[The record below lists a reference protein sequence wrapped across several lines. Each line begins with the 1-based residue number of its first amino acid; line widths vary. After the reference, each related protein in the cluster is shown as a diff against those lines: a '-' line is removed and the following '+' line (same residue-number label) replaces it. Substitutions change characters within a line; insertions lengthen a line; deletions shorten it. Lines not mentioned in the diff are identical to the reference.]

1 MQNISRR
8 MVSAGLAATALAPF
22 ARPAWAQAA
31 YPGGRAIRAIVPFAA
46 GGATDVIGRIIAER
60 MQTKWS
66 TPVVVENVSGG
77 GANIGMDRV
86 AKGPV
91 DGSQILVVA
100 PQIAINQYLYAKLAY
115 DPEKDLM
122 PIAQVANVPNILV
135 VRKDLP
141 VNSVQELIAYAKAN
155 PGKLNYASSGNGTT
169 VHLSAELFNRMAG
182 VDIKHI
188 PYRGSAPAVN
198 DLLAGQVDLMFDN
211 ATSIIGQV
219 RGGTVKALAIT
230 TSKPFSQL
238 PDLPPVAQTV
248 PGYDTASWFGIV
260 VRAGT
265 PDDIA
270 GTIEEAVRSA
280 VQEPAVKERLA
291 ALIAEPVLSDRKS
304 FADFIA
310 AERRKWGPLIADLKI
325 RVD

>member
-1 MQNISRR
+1 MSTISRR
-8 MVSAGLAATALAPF
+8 VVSAGLAASILTPLSRALA
-22 ARPAWAQAA
+22 QDA
-31 YPGGRAIRAIVPFAA
+31 YPSGRAIKAVVPFPA
-46 GGATDVIGRIIAER
+46 GGATDVIGRLVAER
-60 MQTKWS
+60 MQAKWNTS
-66 TPVVVENVSGG
+66 IVVENVAGG

-86 AKGPV
+86 AKGPA

-115 DPEKDLM
+115 DPEKDLT

-141 VNSVQELIAYAKAN
+141 VNSVQDLIAHAKAN

-169 VHLSAELFNRMAG
+169 VHLSAELFKRMAD

-188 PYRGSAPAVN
+188 PYRGSAPAVS
-198 DLLAGQVDLMFDN
+198 DLLAGQVDVMFDN

-230 TSKPFSQL
+230 TSAPFPQL

-248 PGYDTASWFGIV
+248 PGYETVSWFGIA

-265 PDDIA
+265 PDHVA
-270 GTIEEAVRSA
+270 ATIEEAVRAA
-280 VQEPAVKERLA
+280 VQEPAVKEKLST
-291 ALIAEPVLSDRKS
+291 LIAEPVLSDRKS
-304 FADFIA
+304 FASFIA
-310 AERRKWGPLIADLKI
+310 DERKKWGPLIADLKI
-325 RVD
+325 RIE

>member
-1 MQNISRR
+1 MSTISRR
-8 MVSAGLAATALAPF
+8 VVSAGLAASVLTPLSRALA
-22 ARPAWAQAA
+22 QDA
-31 YPGGRAIRAIVPFAA
+31 YPSGRAIKAVVPFPA
-46 GGATDVIGRIIAER
+46 GGATDVIGRLVAER
-60 MQTKWS
+60 MQAKWNTS
-66 TPVVVENVSGG
+66 IVVENVAGG

-86 AKGPV
+86 AKGPA

-115 DPEKDLM
+115 DPEKDLT

-141 VNSVQELIAYAKAN
+141 VNSVQDLIAHAKAN

-169 VHLSAELFNRMAG
+169 VHLSAELFKRMAD

-188 PYRGSAPAVN
+188 PYRGSAPAVS
-198 DLLAGQVDLMFDN
+198 DLLAGQVDVMFDN

-230 TSKPFSQL
+230 TSAPFPQL

-248 PGYDTASWFGIV
+248 PGYETVSWFGIA

-265 PDDIA
+265 PDHVA
-270 GTIEEAVRSA
+270 ATIEEAVRAA
-280 VQEPAVKERLA
+280 VQEPAVKEKLST
-291 ALIAEPVLSDRKS
+291 LIAEPVLSDRKS
-304 FADFIA
+304 FASFIA
-310 AERRKWGPLIADLKI
+310 DERKKWGPLIADLKI
-325 RVD
+325 RIE

>member
-1 MQNISRR
+1 MKNISRR
-8 MVSAGLAATALAPF
+8 AVSAGLAATALAPF
-22 ARPAWAQAA
+22 ARSASAQAA
-31 YPGGRAIRAIVPFAA
+31 YPGGRAIKAVVPFAA
-46 GGATDVIGRIIAER
+46 GGATDVIGRIIADR
-60 MQTKWS
+60 MQAKWNTS
-66 TPVVVENVSGG
+66 VVVENVSGG

-86 AKGPV
+86 AKGPA

-169 VHLSAELFNRMAG
+169 VHLSAELFKRMAG

-248 PGYDTASWFGIV
+248 PGYDTVSWFGIV

-265 PDDIA
+265 PDAIA
-270 GTIEEAVRSA
+270 GTIEEAVRAA

-310 AERRKWGPLIADLKI
+310 DERKKWGPLIADLNI
-325 RVD
+325 RID